1 MRKNV
6 ALAQACQA
14 VAMNQSR
21 AEYIKGELE
30 LGGICVM
37 AMLKVTHEQ

>member
-21 AEYIKGELE
+21 AEYVKGELE
-30 LGGICVM
+30 LRDIFVM
-37 AMLKVTHEQ
+37 AVEGNT